1 LKYGSVQFMSDVI
14 KGTVAGGVA
23 TAVLSAVML
32 LVGATGFE
40 PQLELT
46 RMLLALVDEPQT
58 QFALGWTLHIVIGSL
73 GLGALFAYIEPRLG
87 ADTHT
92 KSGILFGVIAWLV
105 MMLVIMPAAGDG
117 YFGFQVSH
125 VAPIIM
131 LVQQV
136 LYGAVLGWTYGKLSP
151 THGPFTK
158 QHPA

>member
-1 LKYGSVQFMSDVI
+1 MSDVI

-32 LVGATGFE
+32 LIGATGFE
-40 PQLELT
+40 PQLEIT
-46 RMLLALVDEPQT
+46 RMLLAVMDAPPS

-73 GLGALFAYIEPRLG
+73 CLGALFAYIEPRLD
-87 ADTHT
+87 ADTHA

-131 LVQQV
+131 LAQQV
-136 LYGAVLGWTYGKLSP
+136 LYGAVLGWVYGKLSP
-151 THGPFTK
+151 NHDPFTK
-158 QHPA
+158 HHPA